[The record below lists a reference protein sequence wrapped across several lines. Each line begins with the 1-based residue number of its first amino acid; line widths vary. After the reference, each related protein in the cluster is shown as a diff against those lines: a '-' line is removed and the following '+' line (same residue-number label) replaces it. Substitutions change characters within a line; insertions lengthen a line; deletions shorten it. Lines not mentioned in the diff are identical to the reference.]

1 MKTHRILCLCAAIV
15 MPQLANAELPFPND
29 VFAKFEGTLDF
40 CAQVNSKAAQTYEKG
55 KKLLLQGATEKD
67 ASEARKTQEYKDAYE
82 SAKNELG
89 KLPKNKALEVCTASL
104 EDIK

>member
-1 MKTHRILCLCAAIV
+1 MKIQRILCLCAAMM

-29 VFAKFEGTLDF
+29 VFAKFEGTFDF
-40 CAQVNSKAAQTYEKG
+40 CAQVNPKAAQTYKKG
-55 KKLLLQGATEKD
+55 KKLLLQGASEKD
-67 ASEARKTQEYKDAYE
+67 GAEARKTQEYKDAYE

-89 KLPKNKALEVCTASL
+89 QLPKSKALEVCTASL